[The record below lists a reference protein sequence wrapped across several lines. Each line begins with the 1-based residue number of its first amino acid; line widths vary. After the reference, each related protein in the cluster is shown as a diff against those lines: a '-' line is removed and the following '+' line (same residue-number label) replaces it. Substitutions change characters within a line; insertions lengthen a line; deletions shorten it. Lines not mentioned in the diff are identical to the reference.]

1 MKPNANGNTDPVVPH
16 PGDVAPH
23 GDIDLIQVLGLGLL
37 AFTVLIALMA
47 IILAI
52 FIDPVA

>member
-1 MKPNANGNTDPVVPH
+1 MKPNANGNIDSAVPH
-16 PGDVAPH
+16 PGEIAPH
-23 GDIDLIQVLGLGLL
+23 GDIDLIQILGLGLL

-47 IILAI
+47 IVLAI

>member
-1 MKPNANGNTDPVVPH
+1 MKPNAKGNTDSAAPQT
-16 PGDVAPH
+16 DDTSPH

-47 IILAI
+47 IILAV